1 MYRSKRGRHHCA
13 MMSQRRFRRGEE
25 GSGQS
30 DGPTQDLVGAEESHF
45 RPEDC
50 MCTFRNGHVHMDIS
64 KEIVLAG
71 ADGILG
77 REHEVHVL
85 GEGGPN
91 YTGC

>member
-1 MYRSKRGRHHCA
+1 
-13 MMSQRRFRRGEE
+13 
-25 GSGQS
+25 
-30 DGPTQDLVGAEESHF
+30 
-45 RPEDC
+45 